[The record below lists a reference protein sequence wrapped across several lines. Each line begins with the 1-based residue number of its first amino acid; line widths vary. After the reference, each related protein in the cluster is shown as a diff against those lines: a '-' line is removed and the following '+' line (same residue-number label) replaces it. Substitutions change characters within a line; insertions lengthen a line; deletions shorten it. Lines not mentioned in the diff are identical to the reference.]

1 MIDCLISG
9 KLHGTPA
16 EKTSGK
22 TGKRFVI
29 AKVRAAAGDGESLF
43 VNVIAFDSSVCTGL
57 LALGEGDSCSLSGAM
72 TPKVWTDRDG
82 HARPALDL
90 VAHGLL
96 TSYHVTRKRRAMQ
109 AEQDGGQQRQQH
121 RPSHD
126 AWEAAAPAGRQ
137 QYRREDYAAD
147 PGELDDGRPLD
158 F

>member
-1 MIDCLISG
+1 MIDALITG
-9 KLHGTPA
+9 RIYGTPA

-22 TGKRFVI
+22 TGKSFVT

-43 VNVIAFDSSVCTGL
+43 VNVIAFDGSVCAGL
-57 LALGEGDSCSLSGAM
+57 LALGDGDSVSLSGAL

-96 TSYHVTRKRRAMQ
+96 TSYHITRKRRAMQ
-109 AEQDGGQQRQQH
+109 PDQDDVKAPRRQQVE
-121 RPSHD
+121 PD
-126 AWEAAAPAGRQ
+126 F
-137 QYRREDYAAD
+137 
-147 PGELDDGRPLD
+147 DDGETP